1 MVCVADA
8 MRLENAVRP
17 EKTTVSAA
25 VPCAAGHALSK
36 RFLPEVRP
44 QLSEKE
50 RAEGRFGAKTRPE
63 QADPSAG
70 WRKGEIARR
79 GPQTPRHARRRPLPR
94 APENGERRFH
104 LEKMVEGMLL
114 SSKLLR
120 IGRDAEFAA
129 GNVSSGNARIE
140 TLPSDGRLSS
150 SDGRGRWRHEQTL
163 SQCGRGRVVR
173 LMMVAEA
180 ARTAASMTHSTRIAC
195 SSASVPSA
203 APRPRRCR
211 RPRCAPPARTPACPQ

>member
-104 LEKMVEGMLL
+104 LEKMVEETRPIHKH
-114 SSKLLR
+114 SFSVDQVR
-120 IGRDAEFAA
+120 
-129 GNVSSGNARIE
+129 SSGMRTGSLA
-140 TLPSDGRLSS
+140 LGRS
-150 SDGRGRWRHEQTL
+150 
-163 SQCGRGRVVR
+163 
-173 LMMVAEA
+173 
-180 ARTAASMTHSTRIAC
+180 RTV
-195 SSASVPSA
+195 ASVVCS
-203 APRPRRCR
+203 
-211 RPRCAPPARTPACPQ
+211 TQ

>member
-1 MVCVADA
+1 VVCVADA

-104 LEKMVEGMLL
+104 LEKMVEAVGIEPTSDGQSPRAATSVACVLL
-114 SSKLLR
+114 SPSITPTGRLDAGLVRAFSPPPYEPRGSGKLAGVCAQADLASP
-120 IGRDAEFAA
+120 IGRT
-129 GNVSSGNARIE
+129 S
-140 TLPSDGRLSS
+140 
-150 SDGRGRWRHEQTL
+150 
-163 SQCGRGRVVR
+163 
-173 LMMVAEA
+173 
-180 ARTAASMTHSTRIAC
+180 
-195 SSASVPSA
+195 
-203 APRPRRCR
+203 PR
-211 RPRCAPPARTPACPQ
+211 